1 MLYTILL
8 TTVSCYDIAYLNLDN
23 RPDRNNEIITQLP
36 EKNKTRVSGFQ
47 ITSSVLHHKRANAI
61 HTAAIGCSLG
71 HVAILAKFLHS
82 KKHLLVLEDDA
93 KFLTQN
99 VDNLMCNFGGD
110 VLLLGYNSG
119 NDSCNATM
127 CRIRH
132 AKTTSAYLVRDH
144 YKKVLLH
151 NFLEGTAMMAA
162 GYPRSKWCVDVHW
175 HVLQQKDSWW
185 RPKARTVFQSA
196 SYSDI
201 EKRNVNYGV

>member
-1 MLYTILL
+1 MILSFL
-8 TTVSCYDIAYLNLDN
+8 ATVVSCYDIAYLNLDS
-23 RPDRNNEIITQLP
+23 RSDRNNEIIAQLP

-47 ITSSVLHHKRANAI
+47 ITSSVLHHKKANAV
-61 HTAAIGCSLG
+61 HTAAIGCNLG

-93 KFLTQN
+93 KFLTKN
-99 VDNLMCNFGGD
+99 VDDLLCNFGGD

-119 NDSCNATM
+119 NDSCNVTM

-132 AKTTSAYLVRDH
+132 AQTTSAYFVRDH

-162 GYPRSKWCVDVHW
+162 GYPRSKWCVDQHW
-175 HVLQQKDSWW
+175 KSLQKKDNWW
-185 RPKARTVFQSA
+185 RVKNRAVVQRSSF
-196 SYSDI
+196 SDI
-201 EKRNVNYGV
+201 EKGYVNYNV